1 MSNETSN
8 KTVQLTDEQEAFRA
22 SDKRITVALAGPGS
36 GKTTTIKEM
45 VRQLPLSMTR
55 CMVLLSFTREAAS
68 RLKKGLEGKEL
79 VYAGTTHSWMLKQIR
94 RYGKLIDIPT
104 NLAPIDEDAS
114 VDLIKATAEELRFNG
129 ELKGLMKA
137 CEENPMVTLER
148 DKHPLISSE
157 QWRVAHLYNRRL
169 IEKGLIDYPGMLTWG
184 LKLLSAG
191 VITDGPKFLIVDEAQ
206 DSSKIEWDIYGAHKC
221 ERIWIVGDIDQCQP
235 PGTMVRRIVRE
246 DFNKNSPRTEDVK
259 IELIAP
265 GDMVPSWSV
274 SRSYYHKRGDRV
286 REVSNR
292 HYDGDLVVAKSGGL
306 VSKYTPNHKC
316 IAKLTGAFD
325 GKHLLYVMRS
335 GDRFRIGKV
344 TGVLD
349 SQKGTYG
356 ITLRAKAE
364 GADAFWVLAQYP
376 TNMEARLMES
386 FYSIKYGI
394 PTLMWRNNQSRA
406 MASQEHLDRFWNL
419 YKCDISKVAELLS
432 LFGRDI
438 NYPLHVRG
446 GRNLMRRRAT
456 VIHACNLM
464 DGMALLHAD
473 PAAIKRQKVWITAT
487 FSREKYSGRVYSLNV
502 DNRQTYVADGMFT
515 HNSIF
520 AWRNACP
527 EILNKRCQMED
538 TAVYTITRN
547 YRSGPAICDAATRL
561 IDCNHQRVNKPVVAA
576 DTSKPSTIEHWEF
589 KDIEAETAAM
599 LEWAKEDLD
608 RAVICRSNKQVSD
621 FKRALVEGG
630 IKVVGRGSKPADFN
644 EFTAFIGV
652 LGNPQNDTVANTFAI
667 RHLGSKK
674 AKDIRQR
681 SEATCTSMT
690 DLLCEDIA
698 WLEEMIQRAQIV
710 SSMPELVELCARGY
724 SNATLDI
731 FRQCAEG
738 SDSVDD
744 LLVAI
749 EEDVEGKKQEGVW
762 VGTIHRAKGLEW
774 GSVWLPQWC
783 EQMFPFRANDI
794 QEEDRRLAFV
804 GITRGKDSVVTSS
817 TKKSLVGFNA
827 KPMSTGP
834 SVFVSEAG
842 IPIFEA

>member
-8 KTVQLTDEQEAFRA
+8 KTVQLTDEQEAFVA
-22 SDKRITVALAGPGS
+22 SDKRVTVALAGPGS

-45 VRQLPLSMTR
+45 VRRFPLSITR
-55 CMVLLSFTREAAS
+55 GLVLLSFTREAAS
-68 RLKKGLEGKEL
+68 RLKKGLESKEL
-79 VYAGTTHSWMLKQIR
+79 VYAGTTHSWMLRQIR

-184 LKLLSAG
+184 RKLLSAG

-206 DSSKIEWDIYGAHKC
+206 DSSKIEWDIYAAHKC
-221 ERIWIVGDIDQCQP
+221 ERIWIVADIDQ
-235 PGTMVRRIVRE
+235 
-246 DFNKNSPRTEDVK
+246 
-259 IELIAP
+259 
-265 GDMVPSWSV
+265 SV
-274 SRSYYHKRGDRV
+274 Y
-286 REVSNR
+286 
-292 HYDGDLVVAKSGGL
+292 
-306 VSKYTPNHKC
+306 
-316 IAKLTGAFD
+316 
-325 GKHLLYVMRS
+325 
-335 GDRFRIGKV
+335 
-344 TGVLD
+344 
-349 SQKGTYG
+349 
-356 ITLRAKAE
+356 
-364 GADAFWVLAQYP
+364 
-376 TNMEARLMES
+376 
-386 FYSIKYGI
+386 
-394 PTLMWRNNQSRA
+394 
-406 MASQEHLDRFWNL
+406 
-419 YKCDISKVAELLS
+419 
-432 LFGRDI
+432 
-438 NYPLHVRG
+438 
-446 GRNLMRRRAT
+446 
-456 VIHACNLM
+456 
-464 DGMALLHAD
+464 
-473 PAAIKRQKVWITAT
+473 
-487 FSREKYSGRVYSLNV
+487 
-502 DNRQTYVADGMFT
+502 
-515 HNSIF
+515 
-520 AWRNACP
+520 AWRNARP
-527 EILNKRCQMED
+527 EILNKRCQMPD

-576 DTSKPSTIEHWEF
+576 DPEKPSSVEHWEF

-608 RAVICRSNKQVSD
+608 RAVICRSNKQVSH

-630 IKVVGRGSKPADFN
+630 IKVVGRGAKPEDFN

-667 RHLGSKK
+667 RHLGSKQ
-674 AKDIRQR
+674 AKTLRQR
-681 SEATCTSMT
+681 SEATCISLT
-690 DLLCEDIA
+690 DLLCEEID
-698 WLEEMIQRAQIV
+698 WLHEMIQRAQIV

-724 SNATLDI
+724 SKATLDI

-749 EEDVEGKKQEGVW
+749 EEGVEDKKQEGVW

-783 EQMFPFRANDI
+783 EQLFPFRANDI